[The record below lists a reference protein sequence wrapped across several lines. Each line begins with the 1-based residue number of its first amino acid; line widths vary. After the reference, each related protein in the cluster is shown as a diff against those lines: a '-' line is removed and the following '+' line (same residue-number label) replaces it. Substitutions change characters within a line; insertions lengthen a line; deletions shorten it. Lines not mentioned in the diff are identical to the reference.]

1 MPDGVKDT
9 RMDSVRPRPPV
20 AGLSQP
26 PQRRDVGQPTFF
38 QSPDAAATMT
48 AREAAAVRTRNRA
61 KSAADRHSRFV
72 RFAKIS
78 LPILGLLVAG
88 AVFGRMWLFSHLPG
102 LNMPAVLFSK
112 NGLTMVEPRLTGR
125 SRDRAYDI
133 GANRATQDF
142 SSPKVVN
149 LEQLTGRVEMKE
161 GGWAKIESKSG
172 VYDGNKDRL
181 KLAGGVKVT
190 TSTGYLLN
198 AQDADIELSKGN
210 MTTDKAVHLQGPT
223 GQLDAGAANVTD
235 GGATIQFSGGVH
247 MTINPAVVPAT
258 AEPDQQP
265 GTGTSQ

>member
-1 MPDGVKDT
+1 MT
-9 RMDSVRPRPPV
+9 PREV
-20 AGLSQP
+20 
-26 PQRRDVGQPTFF
+26 
-38 QSPDAAATMT
+38 
-48 AREAAAVRTRNRA
+48 AAVRTRDRA

-78 LPILGLLVAG
+78 LPIIGLLIA
-88 AVFGRMWLFSHLPG
+88 AVVVGRFWLFSHLPG

-149 LEQLTGRVEMKE
+149 LEQLTGRVEMKDN
-161 GGWAKIESKSG
+161 GWAKIESKNG
-172 VYDGNKDRL
+172 TYDGNKDTL
-181 KLAGGVKVT
+181 KLMGGVKVT

-198 AQDADIELSKGN
+198 GEDADIELSKGN
-210 MTTDKAVHLQGPT
+210 MVTDKPVHLQGPT
-223 GQLDAGAANVTD
+223 GRLDAGSANVTD

-247 MTINPAVVPAT
+247 MTINPAVVPPT
-258 AEPDQQP
+258 TGSDQQP